1 MFSCYATDYIRY
13 NFAVYRLIPLLV
25 TLRAHIYYKST
36 MVSILKEMNAK
47 LSTAKEIKSTH
58 RISEVLMCQQS
69 CLYMKT
75 AKLEVG

>member
-1 MFSCYATDYIRY
+1 
-13 NFAVYRLIPLLV
+13 
-25 TLRAHIYYKST
+25 